1 MESWRCSL
9 SCQDHCPHPSVNVFK
24 VMGETKN
31 LSVAHINDAKPNL
44 GKYKN
49 PTNRL
54 IMLDYARWIFA
65 FLVVVIHVP
74 LVGKKFLTPLAF
86 CAVPFFYMVTGYFL
100 YDNTPN
106 VVSKKIVKALKNY
119 ARIWIV
125 AFSLLTSVVF
135 CLKVIYSNPLNW
147 TLQDFVDLFL
157 IYGNCQAAE
166 LITIN
171 GISYGTSALWF
182 LYGGIISL
190 ALLLCLHR
198 LLFNKVLFAT
208 VLALYYISIVINYRN
223 GYVVPRIIS
232 ASFVFLYVGLVLHKI
247 IAEHPF
253 LYKREY
259 LMLLAI
265 FLIVA
270 LYAEQLLLRCESYNR
285 ILLLPASL
293 AIFMLII
300 SYKKQFGGG
309 KLLSK
314 IPIKTTLD
322 IYLWHRLLYVFLVG
336 VLNINFHK
344 IDAIAVFLILAVVSI
359 ILRKLDSGRGNN
371 IKAGEM
377 LRAF

>member
-1 MESWRCSL
+1 MNNTSKS
-9 SCQDHCPHPSVNVFK
+9 
-24 VMGETKN
+24 
-31 LSVAHINDAKPNL
+31 
-44 GKYKN
+44 
-49 PTNRL
+49 RL
-54 IMLDYARWIFA
+54 IGVDYARWIFA

-106 VVSKKIVKALKNY
+106 VISKKIVKALKNY

-125 AFSLLTSVVF
+125 AFSLLTAVVF

-198 LLFNKVLFAT
+198 LLFNKVFFAT
-208 VLALYYISIVINYRN
+208 VLALYYISIAINYRN
-223 GYVVPRIIS
+223 GYIVPRIIS

-247 IAEHPF
+247 IAAHS
-253 LYKREY
+253 LLNQRGY
-259 LMLLAI
+259 LVILAI
-265 FLIVA
+265 FLVVA

-300 SYKKQFGGG
+300 SYRKQIGGG
-309 KLLSK
+309 KITK
-314 IPIKTTLD
+314 
-322 IYLWHRLLYVFLVG
+322 
-336 VLNINFHK
+336 
-344 IDAIAVFLILAVVSI
+344 
-359 ILRKLDSGRGNN
+359 
-371 IKAGEM
+371 
-377 LRAF
+377 

>member
-1 MESWRCSL
+1 MNSTSK
-9 SCQDHCPHPSVNVFK
+9 S
-24 VMGETKN
+24 
-31 LSVAHINDAKPNL
+31 
-44 GKYKN
+44 
-49 PTNRL
+49 RL
-54 IMLDYARWIFA
+54 IGVDYARWVFA

-74 LVGKKFLTPLAF
+74 LVGKKILTPLAF

-100 YDNTPN
+100 YDNTLN
-106 VVSKKIVKALKNY
+106 GIFQKIVKVLKNY
-119 ARIWIV
+119 ARIWIE
-125 AFSLLTSVVF
+125 AFLLLTVVVF
-135 CLKVIYSNPLNW
+135 CLKAIYTNPLNW

-166 LITIN
+166 LVTIN

-190 ALLLCLHR
+190 SLLLCLHR
-198 LLFNKVLFAT
+198 LLFNKVFFVAILT
-208 VLALYYISIVINYRN
+208 LYYISIAINYRN

-247 IAEHPF
+247 MAEHSF

-259 LMLLAI
+259 LMVLAM
-265 FLIVA
+265 FLVVA

-300 SYKKQFGGG
+300 SYRKQFGGG

-359 ILRKLDSGRGNN
+359 ILRNLDSLRINK
-371 IKAGEM
+371 IKAGKM
-377 LRAF
+377 LGAF